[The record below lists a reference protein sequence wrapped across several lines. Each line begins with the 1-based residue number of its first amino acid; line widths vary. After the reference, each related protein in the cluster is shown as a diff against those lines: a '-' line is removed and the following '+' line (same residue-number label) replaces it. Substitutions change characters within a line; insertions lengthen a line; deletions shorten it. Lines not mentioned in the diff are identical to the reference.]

1 MSGEQKKVLIVE
13 DEADTREY
21 FSTFYSDNGFAVET
35 AVDGGEALTKV
46 EAGAPDLITLDIT
59 MPETSGVRFYR
70 DMKEDE
76 SRKGIPIIIITG
88 VTRDFESFISSRRQV
103 PPPEGYLTKP
113 VELQELL
120 TLTNSLLS

>member
-1 MSGEQKKVLIVE
+1 MNGEQKKVLIVE

-21 FSTFYSDNGFAVET
+21 FATFYSDNGFAVET

-59 MPETSGVRFYR
+59 MPETSGVKFYR
-70 DMKEDE
+70 NMKEDAA
-76 SRKGIPIIIITG
+76 RVGIPIIIITG
-88 VTRDFESFISSRRQV
+88 VSKDFQSFISSRRRV

-113 VELQELL
+113 VELDELL
-120 TLTNSLLS
+120 KLTNSLLG